1 MLPSSAAV
9 RTARTDRTPR
19 HRHGFGRRDFIL
31 GAAGAGGAAVGAG
44 LLTAPTAAADPG
56 PHRHLST
63 AAARHIP
70 GGFQLTPGGEV
81 FHVFF
86 PGTGDSSTITDFKG
100 VVGATVIDGRGTG
113 ANSAHAF
120 EVDIRFM
127 DGTFIDLDGK
137 RSVGTF
143 GFY

>member
-1 MLPSSAAV
+1 LA
-9 RTARTDRTPR
+9 
-19 HRHGFGRRDFIL
+19 
-31 GAAGAGGAAVGAG
+31 
-44 LLTAPTAAADPG
+44 APTASADPG
-56 PHRHLST
+56 HRRQLST

-70 GGFQLTPGGEV
+70 GGFQLTPGGET

-86 PGTGDSSTITDFKG
+86 PGTGDPSTVTDFKG

-120 EVDIRFM
+120 EADVRFM
-127 DGTFIDLDGK
+127 DGTFVGLDGK